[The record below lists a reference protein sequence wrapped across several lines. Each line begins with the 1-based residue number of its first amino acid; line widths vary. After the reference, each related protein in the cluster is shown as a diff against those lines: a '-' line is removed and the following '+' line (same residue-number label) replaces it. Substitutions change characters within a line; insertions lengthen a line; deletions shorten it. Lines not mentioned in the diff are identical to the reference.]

1 MRIAHISDL
10 HFTTFF
16 KKSNLG
22 SINYMLEYAFKH
34 KADHIVITG
43 DLTDNA
49 DKNDF
54 LILRDLFENLGIL
67 SSEKLSLVIGNHD
80 IFGGVQTAEDIF
92 SFPEKCRSVNFN
104 EKVQDFYS
112 YFSETFDNCVYFSED
127 TIFPFAKILDGVL
140 IAGMNS
146 IAEYSKAKNIFA
158 SNGAVSIAQFDA
170 TLKILEN
177 FNKDVH
183 TKIVLIHHHF
193 SKIKS
198 KNSGSFGGFWQNIE
212 KQTMKLRKKKR
223 LLNLFN
229 QYDINLVLHGHYHE
243 TKEYHRN
250 GIRFLNAGGSFKN
263 QYHNELFI
271 NFIDV
276 DPSIIN
282 INTHNLPSPREGF
295 EIGDLFSGGN
305 NSLEKKF
312 ALAEIINN

>member
-16 KKSNLG
+16 KRSNIGNISHL
-22 SINYMLEYAFKH
+22 LEYALKN
-34 KADHIVITG
+34 KANHIVITG

-67 SSEKLSLVIGNHD
+67 RSEKLSLVIGNHD

-92 SFPEKCRSVNFN
+92 TFPERCRSVNFN

-112 YFSETFDNCVYFSED
+112 YFSETFDNCVYFSEN

-146 IAEYSKAKNIFA
+146 IAEYSKSKNIFA
-158 SNGAVSIAQFDA
+158 SNGAVSIEQFDT
-170 TLKILEN
+170 TLKILEKFKN
-177 FNKDVH
+177 DVH

-193 SKIKS
+193 SKMKS
-198 KNSGSFGGFWQNIE
+198 KNSSSFGGFWQNIE

-250 GIRFLNAGGSFKN
+250 GIRFLNAGGSFKG
-263 QYHNELFI
+263 QHQNELFI
-271 NFIDV
+271 NLIDIK
-276 DPSIIN
+276 PTEIN
-282 INTHNLPSPREGF
+282 ITTHNLHPPEEEL
-295 EIGDLFSGGN
+295 EIGNLLSADN
-305 NSLEKKF
+305 NSFEKKF
-312 ALAEIINN
+312 ALTEIINN